1 MIKFNQY
8 AWQKTIYWY
17 EYWSNQK
24 REKMI
29 LKKIFSAIEMKKTG
43 ILIYK
48 SVCLGLSILELS
60 ETLKYCCMT
69 FGMIT

>member
-1 MIKFNQY
+1 MYTDLTKKEKNDFEKDFFSNRNEN
-8 AWQKTIYWY
+8 KT
-17 EYWSNQK
+17 E
-24 REKMI
+24 
-29 LKKIFSAIEMKKTG
+29 

-69 FGMIT
+69 FGMVIKNQRMVKI